1 MRSPW
6 LTLDAIKRNHSTV
19 HTGRVLWTGLNM
31 SEAEI
36 VDYPVA
42 SLPDRYGKARS
53 AIYTQMDKLKI
64 VPIKQG
70 NKAFISS
77 SQLTHLDELNH
88 FLNEDSS
95 RNIDDFIRQT
105 QAETSIEQRS
115 HNRGQLIRQQTGQS
129 FAHVNQ
135 LTELNYTFSGHITV
149 LRERFEFL
157 ERCAERGWLLPT
169 SDLASLTGLAPST
182 LIKQSEFQR
191 WGFTFVKRPVKSGQ
205 EVTWLVKAPTGH
217 S

>member
-1 MRSPW
+1 
-6 LTLDAIKRNHSTV
+6 
-19 HTGRVLWTGLNM
+19 M

-42 SLPDRYGKARS
+42 SLPDRYGKAKS
-53 AIYTQMDKLKI
+53 AIYTQMGKLGI
-64 VPIKQG
+64 TPIRQG
-70 NKAFISS
+70 NRAFISS
-77 SQLTHLDELNH
+77 VQLKLLDALNNFLDE
-88 FLNEDSS
+88 DPA
-95 RNIDDFIRQT
+95 RDIDDFIRQT
-105 QAETSIEQRS
+105 KAKTSIQQRS
-115 HNRGQLIRQQTGQS
+115 HKRGQLTRQQTGQS
-129 FAHVNQ
+129 FVHVNE
-135 LTELNYTFSGHITV
+135 LTELNYTFSDRITA

-205 EVTWLVKAPTGH
+205 EVTWLVKAPIGH